1 MREIIFQ
8 DVKFLIGQNSQENWD
23 LLDSYSKINN
33 EFIWFHLNSFP
44 SCYVIM
50 CSPLADISSNESKN
64 NLLNYGAELCKNNTK
79 YKNITNL
86 KICYTSL
93 KKLKKT
99 NKIGEVIISGK
110 RNIIKL

>member
-1 MREIIFQ
+1 MREIIFENI
-8 DVKFLIGQNSQENWD
+8 KFLVGQNSQENWD
-23 LLDSYSKINN
+23 LLDSCKQINN
-33 EFIWFHLNSFP
+33 NYIWFHLDSFP

-50 CSPLADISSNESKN
+50 CSSLADISCIELKN
-64 NLLNYGAELCKNNTK
+64 TLINYGAELCKKNTK
-79 YKNITNL
+79 YRNLSNL

-99 NKIGEVIISGK
+99 NKIGEVNIIGK

>member
-1 MREIIFQ
+1 MREIIFENI
-8 DVKFLIGQNSQENWD
+8 KFLVGQNSQENWD

-33 EFIWFHLNSFP
+33 EYIWFHLNSFP

-50 CSPLADISSNESKN
+50 CSSLTDISCADFKN
-64 NLLNYGAELCKNNTK
+64 NILNYGAELCKKNTK
-79 YKNITNL
+79 YRHLPNL

-99 NKIGEVIISGK
+99 NKIGEVIIIGK

>member
-8 DVKFLIGQNSQENWD
+8 NIKFLVGQNSQENWD
-23 LLDSYSKINN
+23 LIDFYSKINN
-33 EFIWFHLNSFP
+33 EYIWFHLNSFP

-50 CSPLADISSNESKN
+50 CTTLIDISCNEIKN
-64 NLLNYGAELCKNNTK
+64 NLINYGAELCKKNTK
-79 YKNITNL
+79 YRNLSDL

-99 NKIGEVIISGK
+99 NKIGEVNIIGK

>member
-1 MREIIFQ
+1 MREIIFENI
-8 DVKFLIGQNSQENWD
+8 KFLIGQNSQENWD
-23 LLDSYSKINN
+23 LLDSCSKINN
-33 EFIWFHLNSFP
+33 EYIWFHLNSFP

-50 CSPLADISSNESKN
+50 CSSLSDISCADSKN
-64 NLLNYGAELCKNNTK
+64 NILNYGAELCKKNTK
-79 YKNITNL
+79 YRDLPNL